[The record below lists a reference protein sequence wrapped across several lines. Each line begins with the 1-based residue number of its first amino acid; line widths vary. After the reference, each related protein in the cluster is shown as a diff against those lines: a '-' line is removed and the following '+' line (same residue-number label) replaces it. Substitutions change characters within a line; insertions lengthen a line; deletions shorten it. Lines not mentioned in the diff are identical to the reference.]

1 LCEFLQG
8 TKKGAFPIQREFNHK
23 PQSKGEAPMKV
34 EITVPE
40 AIEFFNG
47 IQKQPEVI
55 FDMIRDDIRNT
66 VGQYLSSLMDM
77 ELTAFLGRERYMRQQ
92 GDANHR

>member
-1 LCEFLQG
+1 
-8 TKKGAFPIQREFNHK
+8 
-23 PQSKGEAPMKV
+23 MKV

-66 VGQYLSSLMDM
+66 
-77 ELTAFLGRERYMRQQ
+77 
-92 GDANHR
+92 